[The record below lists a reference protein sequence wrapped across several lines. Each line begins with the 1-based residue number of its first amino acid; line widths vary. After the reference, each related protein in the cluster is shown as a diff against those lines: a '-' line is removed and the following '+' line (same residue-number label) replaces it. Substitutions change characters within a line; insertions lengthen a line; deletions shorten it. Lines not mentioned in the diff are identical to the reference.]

1 MKRTNIYLSEIQW
14 KKLVS
19 LSKKMD
25 LSVSELIRRF
35 IDEGLEKYEEKGVK

>member
-1 MKRTNIYLSEIQW
+1 MKRTNIYLSETQW
-14 KKLVS
+14 KRLLN
-19 LSKKMD
+19 LSEKMD